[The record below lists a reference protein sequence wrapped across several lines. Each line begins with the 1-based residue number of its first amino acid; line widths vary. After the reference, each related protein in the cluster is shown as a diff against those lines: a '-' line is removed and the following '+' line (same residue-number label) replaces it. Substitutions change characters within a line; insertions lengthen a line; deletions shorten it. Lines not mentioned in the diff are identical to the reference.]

1 MANVSIKNLLE
12 AGVHFGHQ
20 TQRWNPKMAPYIFTQ
35 RNDIHIIDLQ
45 KAMRGLKNAYNV
57 VKEKVAQGGTI
68 LFVGTKK
75 QAIEAIANE
84 AKRCEMYYVNQ
95 RWLGGMLTNFE
106 TIKKRVARLKE
117 LEKMETEGKLK
128 YLPKKETLK
137 LREEREKLHKILCGI
152 KDMNKFPDM
161 VYIVDT
167 PKERIAV
174 LEARKLNIPV
184 VAIVD
189 SNGDPDEV
197 DYCIPGNDDAVRAVG
212 LITKVMADAVLEG
225 KRLYNEEKAKE
236 EERLSKEMEKEKA
249 LKLKDYQELT
259 EDMFLKEGDKGQEK
273 LRGKRVNHG
282 D

>member
-1 MANVSIKNLLE
+1 
-12 AGVHFGHQ
+12 
-20 TQRWNPKMAPYIFTQ
+20 
-35 RNDIHIIDLQ
+35 
-45 KAMRGLKNAYNV
+45 
-57 VKEKVAQGGTI
+57 
-68 LFVGTKK
+68 
-75 QAIEAIANE
+75 
-84 AKRCEMYYVNQ
+84 
-95 RWLGGMLTNFE
+95 LTNFE